1 MKSVTLKMSSAR
13 TMCVLSAIVGLLL
26 FSVPLFSQG
35 NNGRILGTVT
45 DQTGGVISGATVTII
60 DKDRGVA
67 RTLITDDAGEYNAPN
82 LIPSTYIVRAEAKGF
97 KRLERQNVALEV
109 GKEIRVDLTVQP
121 GEQAQT
127 VTVTEAIPLVETTN
141 ATLGGTL
148 NNTDIN
154 DIPLNGRNYQNL
166 LSLRP
171 GVMIQP
177 GGSPWTQ
184 STNNSRPDE
193 TVWMVDG
200 VFNANFADRRP
211 IVNSPSPF
219 TDGATILPIDAIQE
233 FNLEEDPKAEYGFSP
248 GAVVNVGV
256 RSGTNNLH
264 GSAYAFGRDGSW
276 DARNVFNPAPHAVP
290 PTELKQFGGV
300 VGGPIKKDK
309 LFFFGGYEGL
319 RSLVGNALGT
329 SVPAT
334 GSGLG
339 PANSM
344 VDAITALQKA
354 KVARSTVS
362 EKIFGCTGDT
372 PLNTTGAVIPVTCT
386 GGLIQGASPNTTTY
400 NSGFPNTNQSDNGVG
415 KLDYRINDKHMVHG
429 TVVIGRY
436 LGLGEDHP
444 IVAAYW
450 ENLSPLK
457 SYTITG
463 DWIWTVSSSL
473 VNEARFGYNLF
484 EFALAQSDAKLFANG
499 KDYPLNTGITTA
511 GGFPNVEIGS
521 TFAPLGGWRGR
532 PINFENPASDF
543 QDNISYLH
551 GKHSFKFGGEFTHIH
566 VDFNLHDTR
575 GRIQFRGSR
584 TPGIAAAGFTD
595 CLKKGNPTSCSLEDY
610 FAGNPDRAFQ
620 LVGTTP
626 RTINWT
632 STAGFAQDD
641 WRVKQRLMLNLG
653 LRYSYV
659 SPLKEA
665 NNLYGTFDPTLGLV
679 QQGQASLGGTVV
691 KPDYKDFSPRLGFAW
706 DVTGKG
712 TTVVRGG
719 ASVLYS
725 MFSTAQFMQS
735 GQQNFGG
742 GGGLHV
748 IPTGACRTAVP
759 IGTPCPQTFGGS
771 IVLGNATIPAGN
783 LNWDP
788 TVNATPGLNG
798 GVVFPTGAT
807 LACGGGAPA
816 CNIITVDPNLKTPY
830 VVNWD
835 LNVQHTFGSNLS
847 LEVGY
852 VANHGARLTNFIDI
866 NQLEPVTGV
875 RPYAARLDASG
886 NPMSYLKYINR
897 TVNDG
902 RSNYNS
908 LQTTL
913 TKRLSY
919 GLNFTAGYTYGH
931 GLDNGSLSRFGNLP
945 QNSLNPGAEYASSDY
960 DVRHRFTLTA
970 SYEIPGKNGYAQLLK
985 GWKLNTTM
993 NLESSQPWLV
1003 DDTGNDFIGTGES
1016 TDRWDFFGNPADFKS
1031 GSSSIPYCTGPGAGG
1046 PNNGGCGPTSGI
1058 SGITASFSAAQA
1070 AGMWNQCLAH
1080 ANPIAVTD
1088 GNLATGGCFVSGNS
1102 VMTPPAQNTYGNM
1115 ARNIFRDSG
1124 FKNVDF
1130 SVFKTFKFTER
1141 FNAEFR
1147 WELFNVFNHPLIANP
1162 YGAANGS
1169 GLGIDP
1175 SGPSTFGCG
1184 CATPD
1189 VAAGNPLV
1197 GSGSSRVMQL
1207 GMKLTF

>member
-1 MKSVTLKMSSAR
+1 
-13 TMCVLSAIVGLLL
+13 
-26 FSVPLFSQG
+26 
-35 NNGRILGTVT
+35 
-45 DQTGGVISGATVTII
+45 
-60 DKDRGVA
+60 
-67 RTLITDDAGEYNAPN
+67 
-82 LIPSTYIVRAEAKGF
+82 
-97 KRLERQNVALEV
+97 
-109 GKEIRVDLTVQP
+109 
-121 GEQAQT
+121 
-127 VTVTEAIPLVETTN
+127 
-141 ATLGGTL
+141 
-148 NNTDIN
+148 
-154 DIPLNGRNYQNL
+154 
-166 LSLRP
+166 
-171 GVMIQP
+171 
-177 GGSPWTQ
+177 
-184 STNNSRPDE
+184 
-193 TVWMVDG
+193 MVDS
-200 VFNANFADRRP
+200 
-211 IVNSPSPF
+211 I
-219 TDGATILPIDAIQE
+219 I
-233 FNLEEDPKAEYGFSP
+233 
-248 GAVVNVGV
+248 
-256 RSGTNNLH
+256 
-264 GSAYAFGRDGSW
+264 
-276 DARNVFNPAPHAVP
+276 
-290 PTELKQFGGV
+290 
-300 VGGPIKKDK
+300 
-309 LFFFGGYEGL
+309 
-319 RSLVGNALGT
+319 
-329 SVPAT
+329 
-334 GSGLG
+334 
-339 PANSM
+339 
-344 VDAITALQKA
+344 ALQKA
-354 KVARSTVS
+354 GVAVS
-362 EKIFGCTGDT
+362 PVSLAIFGCPSG
-372 PLNTTGAVIPVTCT
+372 PLNAASTCT
-386 GGLIQGASPNTTTY
+386 GGLVQGAAPNTTTY

-415 KLDYRINDKHMVHG
+415 KLDYRINDKHMIHG
-429 TVVIGRY
+429 TVFIGRY

-444 IVAAYW
+444 IVASYW
-450 ENLSPLK
+450 ENPSPLK
-457 SYTITG
+457 STTITG
-463 DWIWTVSSSL
+463 NWIWTVSSSL

-484 EFALAQSDAKLFANG
+484 QFALAQTDASKFANG

-532 PINFENPASDF
+532 PIDFENPATDF

-551 GKHSFKFGGEFTHIH
+551 GKHSLKFGGEFTHIH

-575 GRIQFRGSR
+575 GRIQFRGGQLPASAF
-584 TPGIAAAGFTD
+584 PCASD
-595 CLKKGNPTSCSLEDY
+595 PTKSCSTPLEDY
-610 FAGNPDRAFQ
+610 FGGLPQRAFQ

-626 RTINWT
+626 RAIGWT

-641 WRVKQRLMLNLG
+641 WRIKPRLMLNLG
-653 LRYSYV
+653 LRYSFV

-665 NNLYGTFDPTLGLV
+665 NNLYGTFDPALGLV
-679 QQGQASLGGTVV
+679 QQGQASVGSTVV

-725 MFSTAQFMQS
+725 MFGTSQFMQS
-735 GQQNFGG
+735 NQQNFGG

-748 IPTGACRTAVP
+748 IPTGACTVAVA
-759 IGTPCPQTFGGS
+759 IGTPCPKTFGGT
-771 IVLGNATIPAGN
+771 IVLGNATIPGAN

-788 TVNATPGLNG
+788 AISGTLNG

-852 VANHGARLTNFIDI
+852 VANHGARLTNFVDI
-866 NQLEPVTGV
+866 NQLDPVTGL
-875 RPYAARLDASG
+875 RPYG
-886 NPMSYLKYINR
+886 VKFPYLKYINR

-913 TKRLSY
+913 TKRISR
-919 GLNFTAGYTYGH
+919 GFNFTAGYTYGH

-945 QNSLNPGAEYASSDY
+945 QDSLNPGTEYASSDY

-970 SYEIPGKNGYAQLLK
+970 GYEIPGKNGYAQLLK

-1016 TDRWDFFGNPADFKS
+1016 SDRWDFFGNPADFKS
-1031 GSSSIPYCTGPGAGG
+1031 GSSSIPYCTGPSGLG

-1058 SGITASFSAAQA
+1058 SGITTSFSAAQA

-1080 ANPIAVTD
+1080 AADPT
-1088 GNLATGGCFVSGNS
+1088 GTLLAGGCFVSGSS
-1102 VMTPPAQNTYGNM
+1102 VMTPPAQGTFGNM
-1115 ARNIFRDSG
+1115 SRNIFRDSG

-1130 SVFKTFKFTER
+1130 SLFKTFKFTER
-1141 FNAEFR
+1141 FGAEFR
-1147 WELFNVFNHPLIANP
+1147 WELFNVFNRPLIANP

-1207 GMKLTF
+1207 GLKLAF

>member
-1 MKSVTLKMSSAR
+1 
-13 TMCVLSAIVGLLL
+13 
-26 FSVPLFSQG
+26 
-35 NNGRILGTVT
+35 
-45 DQTGGVISGATVTII
+45 
-60 DKDRGVA
+60 
-67 RTLITDDAGEYNAPN
+67 
-82 LIPSTYIVRAEAKGF
+82 
-97 KRLERQNVALEV
+97 
-109 GKEIRVDLTVQP
+109 
-121 GEQAQT
+121 
-127 VTVTEAIPLVETTN
+127 
-141 ATLGGTL
+141 
-148 NNTDIN
+148 
-154 DIPLNGRNYQNL
+154 
-166 LSLRP
+166 
-171 GVMIQP
+171 
-177 GGSPWTQ
+177 
-184 STNNSRPDE
+184 
-193 TVWMVDG
+193 
-200 VFNANFADRRP
+200 
-211 IVNSPSPF
+211 
-219 TDGATILPIDAIQE
+219 
-233 FNLEEDPKAEYGFSP
+233 
-248 GAVVNVGV
+248 
-256 RSGTNNLH
+256 
-264 GSAYAFGRDGSW
+264 
-276 DARNVFNPAPHAVP
+276 
-290 PTELKQFGGV
+290 
-300 VGGPIKKDK
+300 
-309 LFFFGGYEGL
+309 
-319 RSLVGNALGT
+319 
-329 SVPAT
+329 
-334 GSGLG
+334 
-339 PANSM
+339 
-344 VDAITALQKA
+344 
-354 KVARSTVS
+354 
-362 EKIFGCTGDT
+362 
-372 PLNTTGAVIPVTCT
+372 
-386 GGLIQGASPNTTTY
+386 
-400 NSGFPNTNQSDNGVG
+400 
-415 KLDYRINDKHMVHG
+415 
-429 TVVIGRY
+429 
-436 LGLGEDHP
+436 
-444 IVAAYW
+444 
-450 ENLSPLK
+450 
-457 SYTITG
+457 
-463 DWIWTVSSSL
+463 L

-484 EFALAQSDAKLFANG
+484 EFALAQSDANLLANG
-499 KDYPLNTGITTA
+499 KDYPLNTGITTT

-532 PINFENPASDF
+532 PIDFENPASDF

-551 GKHSFKFGGEFTHIH
+551 GKHSLKFGGEFTHIH
-566 VDFNLHDTR
+566 VDFNGHDTR
-575 GRIQFRGSR
+575 GRIQFRGNQAFPGS
-584 TPGIAAAGFTD
+584 TP
-595 CLKKGNPTSCSLEDY
+595 LEDY
-610 FAGNPDRAFQ
+610 FAGLPQRAFQ
-620 LVGTTP
+620 LVGQTA
-626 RTINWT
+626 RTINWK
-632 STAGFAQDD
+632 SIAGFAQDD
-641 WRVKQRLMLNLG
+641 WRIKTKLMLNLG

-679 QQGQASLGGTVV
+679 QQGQASVGSTVV

-748 IPTGACRTAVP
+748 IPTGACNKPVGVGQTCAGV
-759 IGTPCPQTFGGS
+759 GGQTFGGT
-771 IVLGNATIPAGN
+771 IVLGNATIPAAN

-788 TVNATPGLNG
+788 AISGSLNG
-798 GVVFPTGAT
+798 GVVFPTGGT

-852 VANHGARLTNFIDI
+852 VANHGARLTNFVDI
-866 NQLEPVTGV
+866 NQADPVTGV
-875 RPYAARLDASG
+875 RPYG
-886 NPMSYLKYINR
+886 VKFPYLKYINR

-913 TKRLSY
+913 TKRISH

-945 QNSLNPGAEYASSDY
+945 QNSLNPAAEYDSSDY

-1031 GSSSIPYCTGPGAGG
+1031 GSSSIPYCTGPSGGG

-1058 SGITASFSAAQA
+1058 SGITTAFSAAQA
-1070 AGMWNQCLAH
+1070 ASMWNQCLTH
-1080 ANPIAVTD
+1080 ANPAAIAD

-1130 SVFKTFKFTER
+1130 SLFKTFKFTER
-1141 FNAEFR
+1141 YTAEFR

-1169 GLGIDP
+1169 NLGVDP
-1175 SGPSTFGCG
+1175 SGPNTFGCG

-1207 GMKLTF
+1207 GLKFAF

>member
-1 MKSVTLKMSSAR
+1 MTSITSGFRTSFSGVTGRITFLLLPPLF
-13 TMCVLSAIVGLLL
+13 VLL

-35 NNGRILGTVT
+35 NLGRILGTVI
-45 DQTGGVISGATVTII
+45 DQSGGVISGATVTII

-67 RTLITDDAGEYNAPN
+67 RTLTTDDAGEYNAPS
-82 LIPSTYIVRAEAKGF
+82 LIPGTYIVRAEAKGF

-121 GEQAQT
+121 GEQTQS

-148 NNTDIN
+148 NNADIN

-184 STNNSRPDE
+184 STNNTRPDE

-211 IVNSPSPF
+211 IANSPSPF
-219 TDGATILPIDAIQE
+219 TDGGTILPIDAIQE

-248 GAVVNVGV
+248 GAVVNVGI
-256 RSGTNNLH
+256 RSGTNTLH

-300 VGGPIKKDK
+300 VGRPIKKDK
-309 LFFFGGYEGL
+309 LFFFGCYEGL

-344 VDAITALQKA
+344 VDAIIALQKA
-354 KVARSTVS
+354 GVKVSPVS
-362 EKIFGCTGDT
+362 LAIVGCPSGTLTAGS
-372 PLNTTGAVIPVTCT
+372 TCT

-450 ENLSPLK
+450 RNPSPLK
-457 SYTITG
+457 SYTITAN
-463 DWIWTVSSSL
+463 WIWTASSSL

-484 EFALAQSDAKLFANG
+484 EFGLAQSDANLFANG

-532 PINFENPASDF
+532 PIDFENPASDF
-543 QDNISYLH
+543 QDNISYLK
-551 GKHSFKFGGEFTHIH
+551 GKHSLKFGGEFTHIH
-566 VDFNLHDTR
+566 IDFNLHDTR
-575 GRIQFRGSR
+575 GRIRFRGNQAFAGS
-584 TPGIAAAGFTD
+584 TP
-595 CLKKGNPTSCSLEDY
+595 LEDY
-610 FAGNPDRAFQ
+610 FAGLPDSAFQ

-641 WRVKQRLMLNLG
+641 WRIKPRLMLNLG

-659 SPLKEA
+659 SPLKEG

-679 QQGQASLGGTVV
+679 QQGQQSVGSTIV

-742 GGGLHV
+742 GAGLHI
-748 IPTGACRTAVP
+748 IPTGACTTAVAV
-759 IGTPCPQTFGGS
+759 GASCPQTFGGS
-771 IVLGNATIPAGN
+771 IVLGNATIPGAN

-788 TVNATPGLNG
+788 AVNTNPGLNG
-798 GVVFPTGAT
+798 GTVFPVGAT
-807 LACGGGAPA
+807 LSCTTAVP

-835 LNVQHTFGSNLS
+835 INVQHAFGSNLS

-852 VANHGARLTNFIDI
+852 VANHGDRLTNFIDL
-866 NQLEPVTGV
+866 NHRDPVTHV
-875 RPYAARLDASG
+875 RPYDAVKDAAG

-913 TKRLSY
+913 TKRLSH

-945 QNSLNPGAEYASSDY
+945 QNSLNPAAEYASSDY

-970 SYEIPGKNGYAQLLK
+970 TYEIPGKNGYAQLLK

-1003 DDTGNDFIGTGES
+1003 DIG
-1016 TDRWDFFGNPADFKS
+1016 R
-1031 GSSSIPYCTGPGAGG
+1031 
-1046 PNNGGCGPTSGI
+1046 
-1058 SGITASFSAAQA
+1058 
-1070 AGMWNQCLAH
+1070 AH
-1080 ANPIAVTD
+1080 V
-1088 GNLATGGCFVSGNS
+1088 
-1102 VMTPPAQNTYGNM
+1102 
-1115 ARNIFRDSG
+1115 
-1124 FKNVDF
+1124 
-1130 SVFKTFKFTER
+1130 
-1141 FNAEFR
+1141 
-1147 WELFNVFNHPLIANP
+1147 
-1162 YGAANGS
+1162 
-1169 GLGIDP
+1169 
-1175 SGPSTFGCG
+1175 
-1184 CATPD
+1184 
-1189 VAAGNPLV
+1189 
-1197 GSGSSRVMQL
+1197 
-1207 GMKLTF
+1207 

>member
-13 TMCVLSAIVGLLL
+13 TICVLSAIVGLLL

-67 RTLITDDAGEYNAPN
+67 RSLITDDAGEYNAPN

-334 GSGLG
+334 GFLGGASGTSNG
-339 PANSM
+339 M
-344 VDAITALQKA
+344 VDAILALQKA
-354 KVARSTVS
+354 GVPVSPVSLAIMGCPSTN
-362 EKIFGCTGDT
+362 
-372 PLNTTGAVIPVTCT
+372 PLPITATCT

-400 NSGFPNTNQSDNGVG
+400 NSGFPNTNRSDNGVG

-450 ENLSPLK
+450 ENPSPLK

-463 DWIWTVSSSL
+463 DWIWTASSSL

-532 PINFENPASDF
+532 PIDFENPASDF

-575 GRIQFRGSR
+575 GRIQFRGHQTLCPTGIPVGDPSCAS
-584 TPGIAAAGFTD
+584 TP
-595 CLKKGNPTSCSLEDY
+595 LEDY
-610 FAGNPDRAFQ
+610 FAGLPQRAFQ
-620 LVGTTP
+620 LVGQTP

-641 WRVKQRLMLNLG
+641 WRIKPRLMLNLG

-665 NNLYGTFDPTLGLV
+665 NNLYGTFDPALGLV
-679 QQGQASLGGTVV
+679 QQGQASVGSTVV

-748 IPTGACRTAVP
+748 IPTGACQTKVAV
-759 IGTPCPQTFGGS
+759 GAPCPQTFGGT
-771 IVLGNATIPAGN
+771 IVLGNATIPGAN

-788 TVNATPGLNG
+788 AISGNLNG

-835 LNVQHTFGSNLS
+835 LNVQHTFGNDLS

-866 NQLEPVTGV
+866 NQLDPAKGV
-875 RPYAARLDASG
+875 RPYGAKF
-886 NPMSYLKYINR
+886 PYLKYINR

-913 TKRLSY
+913 TKRLSH

-945 QNSLNPGAEYASSDY
+945 QDSLNPGAEYASSDY

-1031 GSSSIPYCTGPGAGG
+1031 GSSSFPYCTGFPGPAT
-1046 PNNGGCGPTSGI
+1046 CTTTSGI
-1058 SGITASFSAAQA
+1058 SGLTATLPASLGAKCTAVARDPSTLAA
-1070 AGMWNQCLAH
+1070 
-1080 ANPIAVTD
+1080 
-1088 GNLATGGCFVSGNS
+1088 GGCFVVGNS

>member
-1 MKSVTLKMSSAR
+1 MSSYLPGIR
-13 TMCVLSAIVGLLL
+13 TSFGGLTSRISFLLLATLGVLL
-26 FSVPLFSQG
+26 FSAPLFSQG
-35 NNGRILGTVT
+35 NFGRILGTVT
-45 DQTGGVISGATVTII
+45 DQSGGVISGATVTII

-67 RTLITDDAGEYNAPN
+67 RTLTTDDAGEYNAPT
-82 LIPSTYIVRAEAKGF
+82 LIPGTYIVRAEAKGF

-109 GKEIRVDLTVQP
+109 GKEVRIDLTVQP

-127 VTVTEAIPLVETTN
+127 ITVTEAIPLVETTN

-148 NNTDIN
+148 NNADIN

-184 STNNSRPDE
+184 STNNTRPDE

-211 IVNSPSPF
+211 ITNSPSPF

-248 GAVVNVGV
+248 GAVVNVGI
-256 RSGTNNLH
+256 RSGTNNFH

-276 DARNVFNPAPHAVP
+276 DARNVFNPAPNAVP

-334 GSGLG
+334 GSLPGD
-339 PANSM
+339 PTRTEDSM
-344 VDAITALQKA
+344 VDAIVAVQKA
-354 KVARSTVS
+354 GVPVS
-362 EKIFGCTGDT
+362 PVSLAIMGC
-372 PLNTTGAVIPVTCT
+372 PTGALTAASTCT
-386 GGLIQGASPNTTTY
+386 GGLIQGASPSTTTY

-415 KLDYRINDKHMVHG
+415 KMDYRINDKHMIHG

-450 ENLSPLK
+450 ENPSPLK
-457 SYTITG
+457 SYTITAN
-463 DWIWTVSSSL
+463 WIWTASSSF

-484 EFALAQSDAKLFANG
+484 EFALAQSDASKFANG
-499 KDYPLNTGITTA
+499 KDYPLNTGITTT

-532 PINFENPASDF
+532 PIDFENPASDF
-543 QDNISYLH
+543 QDNISYLK

-566 VDFNLHDTR
+566 IDFNGHDTR
-575 GRIQFRGSR
+575 GRIQFRGGAASAALPGNAALAALD
-584 TPGIAAAGFTD
+584 TPLMDF
-595 CLKKGNPTSCSLEDY
+595 
-610 FAGNPDRAFQ
+610 FAGYPGRAFQ

-679 QQGQASLGGTVV
+679 QQGQASVGSTIV

-706 DVTGKG
+706 DITGKG

-748 IPTGACRTAVP
+748 IPTGACTTTVAV
-759 IGTPCPQTFGGS
+759 GVSCPQTFGGS
-771 IVLGNATIPAGN
+771 IVLGNATIPGAN

-788 TVNATPGLNG
+788 AISGSLNG
-798 GVVFPTGAT
+798 GTVFPTGAT
-807 LACGGGAPA
+807 LSCTAPIGKPKGVP

-852 VANHGARLTNFIDI
+852 VANHGSRLTNFVDI
-866 NQLEPVTGV
+866 NQIDPGSPAEIACGHCESYLD
-875 RPYAARLDASG
+875 RPYATKF
-886 NPMSYLKYINR
+886 PYLKYINR

-960 DVRHRFTLTA
+960 DVRHRFTFTA

-1031 GSSSIPYCTGPGAGG
+1031 GSSSIPYCTGFPG
-1046 PNNGGCGPTSGI
+1046 PVTCTTTSAI
-1058 SGITASFSAAQA
+1058 SGLSATLPASLGAKCTAVAPDPS
-1070 AGMWNQCLAH
+1070 
-1080 ANPIAVTD
+1080 T
-1088 GNLATGGCFVSGNS
+1088 LATGGCFVSGNS
-1102 VMTPPAQNTYGNM
+1102 VMVPPTAGTYGTM
-1115 ARNIFRDSG
+1115 ARNIFRDGG

-1130 SVFKTFKFTER
+1130 SLFKTFKFTER
-1141 FNAEFR
+1141 YTAEFR

-1175 SGPSTFGCG
+1175 SGPNTFGCG

-1207 GMKLTF
+1207 GLKFAF

>member
-1 MKSVTLKMSSAR
+1 MKSVTLRMSSAR
-13 TMCVLSAIVGLLL
+13 TICVLSAIVGLLL

-300 VGGPIKKDK
+300 MGGPIKKDK

-372 PLNTTGAVIPVTCT
+372 PLNTTGAVMPVTCT

-532 PINFENPASDF
+532 PIEFENPASDF

-575 GRIQFRGSR
+575 GRIQFRGKQVA
-584 TPGIAAAGFTD
+584 TLTD
-595 CLKKGNPTSCSLEDY
+595 CGGTSCPLEDY
-610 FAGNPDRAFQ
+610 FAGLPGRAFQ

-626 RTINWT
+626 RRINWT

-641 WRVKQRLMLNLG
+641 WRIKPRLMLNLG

-665 NNLYGTFDPTLGLV
+665 NNLYGTFDPALGLV
-679 QQGQASLGGTVV
+679 QQGQASVGSTVV

-748 IPTGACRTAVP
+748 IPTGACNMLVP
-759 IGTPCPQTFGGS
+759 VGQTCSGVGGQTFGGS
-771 IVLGNATIPAGN
+771 IVLGNATVPGAN

-866 NQLEPVTGV
+866 NQANPVTGV
-875 RPYAARLDASG
+875 RPYG
-886 NPMSYLKYINR
+886 VKFPYLKYINR

-919 GLNFTAGYTYGH
+919 GVNFTAGYTYGH

-945 QNSLNPGAEYASSDY
+945 QDSLNPAAEYASSDY

-1016 TDRWDFFGNPADFKS
+1016 TDRWDFFGNPADFSS

-1046 PNNGGCGPTSGI
+1046 PNKGGCGPTSGI
-1058 SGITASFSAAQA
+1058 SGITTSFSAAQA

-1080 ANPIAVTD
+1080 AADPVGTLGA
-1088 GNLATGGCFVSGNS
+1088 GGCFVSGNS

>member
-1 MKSVTLKMSSAR
+1 MSSYLPGIR
-13 TMCVLSAIVGLLL
+13 TSFWGLTSRISFLLLATLGVLL
-26 FSVPLFSQG
+26 FSAPLFSQG
-35 NNGRILGTVT
+35 NFGRILGTVT
-45 DQTGGVISGATVTII
+45 DQSGGVISGATVTII

-67 RTLITDDAGEYNAPN
+67 RTLTTDDAGEYNAPT
-82 LIPSTYIVRAEAKGF
+82 LIPGTYIVRAEAKGF

-109 GKEIRVDLTVQP
+109 GKEVRIDLTVQP

-127 VTVTEAIPLVETTN
+127 ITVTEAIPLVETTN

-148 NNTDIN
+148 NNADIN

-184 STNNSRPDE
+184 STNNTRPDE

-200 VFNANFADRRP
+200 VFNANFTDRRP
-211 IVNSPSPF
+211 IANAPSPF

-248 GAVVNVGV
+248 GAVVNVGI

-276 DARNVFNPAPHAVP
+276 DARNVFNPAPAAEL

-319 RSLVGNALGT
+319 RSFVGNALGA
-329 SVPAT
+329 SVPELA
-334 GSGLG
+334 GQSK
-339 PANSM
+339 PDPSNSM
-344 VDAITALQKA
+344 VDAILALQKA
-354 KVARSTVS
+354 GVPVS
-362 EKIFGCTGDT
+362 PISKQLLGCPAG
-372 PLNTTGAVIPVTCT
+372 PLTASSTCT

-415 KLDYRINDKHMVHG
+415 KIDYRINDKHMIHG

-436 LGLGEDHP
+436 LGVGEDHP
-444 IVAAYW
+444 IVNASW
-450 ENLSPLK
+450 VNPSPLK
-457 SYTITG
+457 SYTITAN
-463 DWIWTVSSSL
+463 WIWTASSSL

-484 EFALAQSDAKLFANG
+484 EFALLQSDANLFANG

-511 GGFPNVEIGS
+511 GGFPNVEISG
-521 TFAPLGGWRGR
+521 FAPLGGWRGR
-532 PINFENPASDF
+532 PVDFENPASDF
-543 QDNISYLH
+543 QDNISYLR
-551 GKHSFKFGGEFTHIH
+551 GKHAFKFGGEFTHIH
-566 VDFNLHDTR
+566 VDFNGHDTR
-575 GRIQFRGSR
+575 GRIQFRGAQI
-584 TPGIAAAGFTD
+584 TNAAFACPPPATG
-595 CLKKGNPTSCSLEDY
+595 SCSKPLEDY
-610 FAGNPDRAFQ
+610 FAGFPDRAFQ

-641 WRVKQRLMLNLG
+641 WRIKSKLMLNLG
-653 LRYSYV
+653 LRYSFV
-659 SPLKEA
+659 SPMKEA
-665 NNLYGTFDPTLGLV
+665 NNLFGDFDPALGLV
-679 QQGQASLGGTVV
+679 QQGQGSVGSTIV
-691 KPDYKDFSPRLGFAW
+691 KPDYKDFSPRVGFAW

-748 IPTGACRTAVP
+748 IPTGACTTKVA
-759 IGTPCPQTFGGS
+759 IGGSCPQTFGGT
-771 IVLGNATIPAGN
+771 IVLGNATIPGGN

-788 TVNATPGLNG
+788 AISGNRNG
-798 GVVFPTGAT
+798 GVVFPTGGT

-835 LNVQHTFGSNLS
+835 INVQHTFGSNLS

-852 VANHGARLTNFIDI
+852 VANHGADLTNFIDI
-866 NQLEPVTGV
+866 NQIDPVTGV
-875 RPYAARLDASG
+875 RPYAKF
-886 NPMSYLKYINR
+886 PYLKYINR

-913 TKRLSY
+913 TKRLSH

-945 QNSLNPGAEYASSDY
+945 QDSLNPGAEYASSDY

-970 SYEIPGKNGYAQLLK
+970 SYEIPGKNGYGQLLK
-985 GWKLNTTM
+985 GWKLNSTL

-1003 DDTGNDFIGTGES
+1003 DDTQNDFIGTGES
-1016 TDRWDFFGNPADFKS
+1016 TDRWDFFGNPNDFKS
-1031 GSSSIPYCTGPGAGG
+1031 GSSSIPF
-1046 PNNGGCGPTSGI
+1046 CGVDPSLPSGTPFTTSTILCSTTSGI
-1058 SGITASFSAAQA
+1058 SGLAATLPSSLGAKCTAVSPDA
-1070 AGMWNQCLAH
+1070 
-1080 ANPIAVTD
+1080 TT
-1088 GNLATGGCFVSGNS
+1088 LATGGCFVVGNS
-1102 VMTPPAQNTYGNM
+1102 VMVPPKAGTYGTM
-1115 ARNIFRDSG
+1115 GRNIFRDSG

-1141 FNAEFR
+1141 YAAEFR
-1147 WELFNVFNHPLIANP
+1147 WELFNVFNNPLIANP
-1162 YGAANGS
+1162 YGAANGW
-1169 GLGIDP
+1169 GGGQDP
-1175 SGPSTFGCG
+1175 GASPATFGCG

>member
-13 TMCVLSAIVGLLL
+13 TICVLSAIVGLLL

-300 VGGPIKKDK
+300 MGGPIKKDK

-886 NPMSYLKYINR
+886 NPMSYLQYINR

>member
-13 TMCVLSAIVGLLL
+13 TICVLSAIVGLLL

-300 VGGPIKKDK
+300 MGGPIKKDK

-372 PLNTTGAVIPVTCT
+372 PLNTTGAVMPVTCT

-532 PINFENPASDF
+532 PIEFENPASDF

-575 GRIQFRGSR
+575 GRIQFRGKQVA
-584 TPGIAAAGFTD
+584 TLTD
-595 CLKKGNPTSCSLEDY
+595 CGGTSCPLEDY
-610 FAGNPDRAFQ
+610 FAGLPGRAFQ

-626 RTINWT
+626 RRINWT

-641 WRVKQRLMLNLG
+641 WRIKPRLMLNLG

-665 NNLYGTFDPTLGLV
+665 NNLYGTFDPALGLV
-679 QQGQASLGGTVV
+679 QQGQASVGSTVV

-748 IPTGACRTAVP
+748 IPTGACNMLVP
-759 IGTPCPQTFGGS
+759 VGQTCSGVGGQTFGGS
-771 IVLGNATIPAGN
+771 IVLGNATVPGAN

-798 GVVFPTGAT
+798 GVVFPTGGT
-807 LACGGGAPA
+807 LACGDGKPGNASQ

-866 NQLEPVTGV
+866 NQANPVTGV
-875 RPYAARLDASG
+875 RPYG
-886 NPMSYLKYINR
+886 VKFPYLKYINR

-919 GLNFTAGYTYGH
+919 GVNFTAGYTYGH

-945 QNSLNPGAEYASSDY
+945 QDSLNPAAEYASSDY

-1016 TDRWDFFGNPADFKS
+1016 TDRWDFFGNPADFSS

-1046 PNNGGCGPTSGI
+1046 PNKGGCGPTSGI
-1058 SGITASFSAAQA
+1058 SGITTSFSAAQA

-1080 ANPIAVTD
+1080 AADPVGTLGA
-1088 GNLATGGCFVSGNS
+1088 GGCFVSGNS

>member
-13 TMCVLSAIVGLLL
+13 TICVLSAIVGFLL

-127 VTVTEAIPLVETTN
+127 VTVTEAIPLIETAN

-344 VDAITALQKA
+344 VDAIVALQKA
-354 KVARSTVS
+354 GVPVSPVSLAIMGCPSTN
-362 EKIFGCTGDT
+362 
-372 PLNTTGAVIPVTCT
+372 PLPITATCT

-415 KLDYRINDKHMVHG
+415 KIDYRINDKHMIHG

-450 ENLSPLK
+450 ENPSPLK

-463 DWIWTVSSSL
+463 DWIWTASSSL

-532 PINFENPASDF
+532 PIDFENPASDF
-543 QDNISYLH
+543 QDNISYLR
-551 GKHSFKFGGEFTHIH
+551 GKHAFKFGGEFTHVHI
-566 VDFNLHDTR
+566 DFNLHDTR
-575 GRIQFRGSR
+575 GRIQFRGNQVSR
-584 TPGIAAAGFTD
+584 LTD
-595 CLKKGNPTSCSLEDY
+595 CGGKSCPLEDY
-610 FAGNPDRAFQ
+610 FAGLPQRAFQ

-641 WRVKQRLMLNLG
+641 WRIKPRLMLNLG

-665 NNLYGTFDPTLGLV
+665 NNLFGTFDPALGLV
-679 QQGQASLGGTVV
+679 QQGQASVGSTIV

-748 IPTGACRTAVP
+748 IPTGACNKIVP
-759 IGTPCPQTFGGS
+759 VGQTCSGIGGQTFGGS
-771 IVLGNATIPAGN
+771 IVLGNATIPGAN

-788 TVNATPGLNG
+788 AISGNLNG
-798 GVVFPTGAT
+798 GVVFPSGGT
-807 LACGGGAPA
+807 LACGDGKPGNASR

-852 VANHGARLTNFIDI
+852 VANHGDRLTNFIDI
-866 NQLEPVTGV
+866 NQLDPVTGV
-875 RPYAARLDASG
+875 RPYDAKF
-886 NPMSYLKYINR
+886 PYLKYINR

-945 QNSLNPGAEYASSDY
+945 QDSLNPGAEYASSDY

-1031 GSSSIPYCTGPGAGG
+1031 GSSSFPYCAFPNAPANGVTFANMGAA
-1046 PNNGGCGPTSGI
+1046 NCTSLSAI
-1058 SGITASFSAAQA
+1058 SGLTATLPSSLGAQCTAIARDPSTLAA
-1070 AGMWNQCLAH
+1070 
-1080 ANPIAVTD
+1080 
-1088 GNLATGGCFVSGNS
+1088 GGCFVVGNS

-1130 SVFKTFKFTER
+1130 SLFKTFKFTER
-1141 FNAEFR
+1141 YAAEFR

>member
-13 TMCVLSAIVGLLL
+13 TICVLSAIVGLLL

-300 VGGPIKKDK
+300 MGGPIKKDK

>member
-1 MKSVTLKMSSAR
+1 
-13 TMCVLSAIVGLLL
+13 
-26 FSVPLFSQG
+26 
-35 NNGRILGTVT
+35 
-45 DQTGGVISGATVTII
+45 
-60 DKDRGVA
+60 
-67 RTLITDDAGEYNAPN
+67 
-82 LIPSTYIVRAEAKGF
+82 
-97 KRLERQNVALEV
+97 
-109 GKEIRVDLTVQP
+109 
-121 GEQAQT
+121 
-127 VTVTEAIPLVETTN
+127 
-141 ATLGGTL
+141 
-148 NNTDIN
+148 
-154 DIPLNGRNYQNL
+154 
-166 LSLRP
+166 
-171 GVMIQP
+171 
-177 GGSPWTQ
+177 
-184 STNNSRPDE
+184 
-193 TVWMVDG
+193 
-200 VFNANFADRRP
+200 
-211 IVNSPSPF
+211 
-219 TDGATILPIDAIQE
+219 
-233 FNLEEDPKAEYGFSP
+233 
-248 GAVVNVGV
+248 
-256 RSGTNNLH
+256 
-264 GSAYAFGRDGSW
+264 
-276 DARNVFNPAPHAVP
+276 
-290 PTELKQFGGV
+290 
-300 VGGPIKKDK
+300 
-309 LFFFGGYEGL
+309 
-319 RSLVGNALGT
+319 
-329 SVPAT
+329 
-334 GSGLG
+334 
-339 PANSM
+339 
-344 VDAITALQKA
+344 
-354 KVARSTVS
+354 
-362 EKIFGCTGDT
+362 
-372 PLNTTGAVIPVTCT
+372 
-386 GGLIQGASPNTTTY
+386 
-400 NSGFPNTNQSDNGVG
+400 
-415 KLDYRINDKHMVHG
+415 
-429 TVVIGRY
+429 
-436 LGLGEDHP
+436 
-444 IVAAYW
+444 
-450 ENLSPLK
+450 
-457 SYTITG
+457 
-463 DWIWTVSSSL
+463 
-473 VNEARFGYNLF
+473 
-484 EFALAQSDAKLFANG
+484 
-499 KDYPLNTGITTA
+499 
-511 GGFPNVEIGS
+511 
-521 TFAPLGGWRGR
+521 
-532 PINFENPASDF
+532 
-543 QDNISYLH
+543 LH

-665 NNLYGTFDPTLGLV
+665 NNLYGTFDPALGLV
-679 QQGQASLGGTVV
+679 QQGQASVGSTVV

>member
-13 TMCVLSAIVGLLL
+13 TICVLSAIVGFLL

-127 VTVTEAIPLVETTN
+127 VTVTEAIPLIETSN

-344 VDAITALQKA
+344 VDAIVALQKA
-354 KVARSTVS
+354 GVPVSPVSLAIMGCPSTN
-362 EKIFGCTGDT
+362 
-372 PLNTTGAVIPVTCT
+372 PLPITATCT

-415 KLDYRINDKHMVHG
+415 KIDYRINDKHMIHG

-450 ENLSPLK
+450 ENPSPLK

-532 PINFENPASDF
+532 PIDFENPASDF
-543 QDNISYLH
+543 QDNISYLR
-551 GKHSFKFGGEFTHIH
+551 GKHAFKFGGEFTHVHI
-566 VDFNLHDTR
+566 DFNLHDTR
-575 GRIQFRGSR
+575 GRIQFRGNQVSR
-584 TPGIAAAGFTD
+584 LTD
-595 CLKKGNPTSCSLEDY
+595 CGGKSCPLEDY
-610 FAGNPDRAFQ
+610 FAGLPQRAFQ

-641 WRVKQRLMLNLG
+641 WRIKPRLMLNLG

-665 NNLYGTFDPTLGLV
+665 NNLFGTFDPALGLV
-679 QQGQASLGGTVV
+679 QQGQASVGSTIV

-748 IPTGACRTAVP
+748 IPTGACNKIVP
-759 IGTPCPQTFGGS
+759 VGQTCSGIGGQTFGGS
-771 IVLGNATIPAGN
+771 IVLGNATIPGAN

-788 TVNATPGLNG
+788 AISGNLNG
-798 GVVFPTGAT
+798 GVVFPSGGT
-807 LACGGGAPA
+807 LACGDGKPGNASR

-852 VANHGARLTNFIDI
+852 VANHGDRLTNFIDI
-866 NQLEPVTGV
+866 NQLDPVTGV
-875 RPYAARLDASG
+875 RPYDAKF
-886 NPMSYLKYINR
+886 PYLKYINR

-945 QNSLNPGAEYASSDY
+945 QDSLNPGAEYASSDY

-1031 GSSSIPYCTGPGAGG
+1031 GSSSFPYCAFPNAPANGVTFANMGAA
-1046 PNNGGCGPTSGI
+1046 NCTSLSAI
-1058 SGITASFSAAQA
+1058 SGLTATLPSSLGAQCTAIARDPSTLAA
-1070 AGMWNQCLAH
+1070 
-1080 ANPIAVTD
+1080 
-1088 GNLATGGCFVSGNS
+1088 GGCFVVGNS

-1130 SVFKTFKFTER
+1130 SLFKTFKFTER
-1141 FNAEFR
+1141 YAAEFR